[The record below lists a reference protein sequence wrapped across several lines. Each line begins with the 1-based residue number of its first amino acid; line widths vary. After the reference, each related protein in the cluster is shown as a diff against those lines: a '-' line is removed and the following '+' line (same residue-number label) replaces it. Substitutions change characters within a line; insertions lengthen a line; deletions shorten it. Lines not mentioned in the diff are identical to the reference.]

1 MIDLFSLS
9 KEDFKKA
16 LKDRQRYNMQLL
28 DVIKEYVEKCP
39 DWRFQQIL
47 QNIGVSM
54 RDQGDLFYEESYETA
69 GRVRETCGAD
79 ICPESEGEIK
89 NGTK

>member
-1 MIDLFSLS
+1 MIDLFSLPR
-9 KEDFKKA
+9 EEFNKA
-16 LKDRQRYNMQLL
+16 LKDRQRYNMQIV
-28 DVIKEYVEKCP
+28 DVIKEYVEKYP

-54 RDQGDLFYEESYETA
+54 RNQGDLFHEESYETA

-79 ICPESEGEIK
+79 ICPESEEK
-89 NGTK
+89 